1 MAVIRS
7 KAGASGSG
15 AVKPAATKSVTAP
28 KAKAS
33 APLKPLAAVSTPP
46 AAKAKP
52 AAAAPKVAA
61 AAVKPKPAV
70 AAEVVKS
77 VAAAPVAAAKAA
89 AAAAPVKPAPVKL
102 TPVKFVP
109 AKFGVAVPSLSKS
122 TAPGVNTIMESS
134 KKMSENL
141 FKSYGDLAGFG
152 KGNVEAVVKSSTI
165 VARGFEELS
174 RQVMALAQSNME
186 HSVAAAKAALNCTT
200 LKQIVDLQSDFAKTT
215 FDKLVSEGNKIS
227 EMSYKM
233 TNEAIEPLQARVTL
247 AVETFGK
254 PLAA

>member
-1 MAVIRS
+1 MAVTRS
-7 KAGASGSG
+7 KAGVSGSG
-15 AVKPAATKSVTAP
+15 AVKPAAPKSVAAP
-28 KAKAS
+28 KAKAA
-33 APLKPLAAVSTPP
+33 APIKPLAEVIPPP

-52 AAAAPKVAA
+52 TIAAPKVAA
-61 AAVKPKPAV
+61 ATAKPKPV
-70 AAEVVKS
+70 IAAPVVKS
-77 VAAAPVAAAKAA
+77 KPAAPVAAALPKTAVAA
-89 AAAAPVKPAPVKL
+89 ATVKPAL
-102 TPVKFVP
+102 
-109 AKFGVAVPSLSKS
+109 AKTGTAVTSLSK
-122 TAPGVNTIMESS
+122 TPVIGATTIMETS

-174 RQVMALAQSNME
+174 RQFMALAQSNME

-215 FDKLVSEGNKIS
+215 FDKLVSEGNKLS

>member
-7 KAGASGSG
+7 KAGVSGSG
-15 AVKPAATKSVTAP
+15 VVKPAAPKSVAAP
-28 KAKAS
+28 KAKAA
-33 APLKPLAAVSTPP
+33 APIKPLAEVIPP
-46 AAKAKP
+46 PEAKVKP
-52 AAAAPKVAA
+52 AVVATPTIAAPKVAA
-61 AAVKPKPAV
+61 VTAKPKPV
-70 AAEVVKS
+70 IAAPVVKS
-77 VAAAPVAAAKAA
+77 KPAAPVAATLPKAA
-89 AAAAPVKPAPVKL
+89 VAAATVEPALAKL
-102 TPVKFVP
+102 G
-109 AKFGVAVPSLSKS
+109 AAVTSLSKTPVIGATS
-122 TAPGVNTIMESS
+122 IMESS

-186 HSVAAAKAALNCTT
+186 HGVAAAKAALNCTT

-215 FDKLVSEGNKIS
+215 FDKLVSEGNKLS